1 MKNIC
6 FQMSRKAWITMIM
19 VMIASFPALAQ
30 KITVSGTVTDEFG
43 DPLLGASVLVQGAS
57 TGVAT
62 DFDGNYTV
70 EVDKSGALVFSYV
83 GCITQTVPVNGQTT
97 INVTLKENSTVLDAV
112 VAIGYGT
119 VKKEDATGS
128 VAVIKPDEIE
138 AGIATSAQDMLV
150 GASPGV
156 VVTTDGGSP
165 TGGASIR
172 IRGGAS
178 LSASND
184 PLIVLDGV
192 PLSDQSYGGT
202 NPLTMISPENIESM
216 TILKDASATAIYGSR
231 ASNGVIII
239 TTKKGKSGKPQV
251 NFSAN
256 MHVSTARNTWDVM
269 SADEFRRVV
278 TEQIG
283 TESAISQLGDANTN
297 WQDEVLRTTIS
308 HDYNLSIG
316 GSVGVLPY
324 RVSASYTN
332 NNGILETSRMDRT
345 TVGFTLTPKFFN
357 GKLSV
362 QASANGSY
370 IKNRQADT
378 GAVGAALTYNPT
390 LPVHTNY
397 ATLSNGITI
406 NNGYDGLHMS
416 NGYTGQLMYN
426 GYTTLTDAS
435 GKPLDNSPNNPVA
448 MLESVN
454 NTAEVLRSYGNLQLD
469 YALHFLP
476 ELRFNLNLGYD
487 VSKNETKSTLA
498 QNSPQSW
505 RGNYYDGAG
514 TIYNHYE
521 LQRNTLLDFY
531 ANYKNEFEAIKST
544 LDVMAGYSWQ
554 RFDYQGNSLTT
565 FNTAGYNNNW
575 SEIYAD
581 GVYNLTENPETVDRI
596 GQSYNNEPKYYW
608 KGQLNLIS
616 FFGRL
621 NYTFDNAY
629 LLTFTLRN
637 DGTSRFSPSTRWGL
651 FPSLALGW
659 KISEMDFFEG
669 ARNVMNEFKL
679 RLGWGITGQQAVGG
693 YYPYIPVYAQS
704 TSSGVVN
711 YPSPDG
717 KDQAWINPLYPKAY
731 NEEIKW
737 EETTTWNVGLDMGW
751 LNNRITASLDW
762 YLRDTKDLLAYVPV
776 PAGMTTTNYMDRNI
790 GELRNIGVEATI
802 GAKPIVTKDFTWS
815 TSLNVAWNKNEL
827 TKLTGSNEEDQSYY
841 LQAAGN
847 PASENAGAL
856 QVHKAGYPAYSFY
869 LLEQVYDQDGNPI
882 PNQYVDQNGDGE
894 INDSDLRIKYSRD
907 PKVTMSWNNTF
918 NYKNW
923 DLGFTLRAN
932 IGNYVF
938 NSVLASKSNLTTV
951 DRYGLNNLV
960 KADYYFN
967 DVSANSNLVRS
978 DYFLEDASFLRCDK
992 ITLGY
997 TWTELLKNSL
1007 KLRLFGAVENPF
1019 VITKYRGLDP
1029 EVFSGIDNN
1038 VYPRPITMTLGLVAT
1053 F

>member
-6 FQMSRKAWITMIM
+6 FQMNRKAWLALVM
-19 VMIASFPALAQ
+19 VLCLSFPALAQ
-30 KITVSGTVTDEFG
+30 KITVSGTVTDPAGE
-43 DPLLGASVLVQGAS
+43 PLIGASVLVKG
-57 TGVAT
+57 TGNGVAT
-62 DFDGNYTV
+62 DIDGNYQIAADANST
-70 EVDKSGALVFSYV
+70 LVVSYV
-83 GCITQTVPVNGQTT
+83 GYQTQDVAVNGQTS
-97 INVTLKENSTVLDAV
+97 INVVLQENSVVLGEV
-112 VAIGYGT
+112 VAIGYGA
-119 VKKEDATGS
+119 VKKSDATGS

-138 AGIATSAQDMLV
+138 AGISTSAQDMLV

-156 VVTTDGGSP
+156 VVTTDGGNP
-165 TGGASIR
+165 TGGAAIR

-192 PLSDQSYGGT
+192 PLSDQGYGGT
-202 NPLTMISPENIESM
+202 NPLTMISPDNIESM
-216 TILKDASATAIYGSR
+216 TVLKDASATAIYGSR

-239 TTKKGKSGKPQV
+239 TTKKGQSGRPQV
-251 NFSAN
+251 NFTAN
-256 MHVSTARNTWDVM
+256 MHVNTARKTWDVM
-269 SADEFRRVV
+269 GADEFRKVV

-283 TESAISQLGDANTN
+283 TESAISQLGNANTN
-297 WQDEVLRTTIS
+297 WQDEVLRTTVS
-308 HDYNLSIG
+308 HDYSL
-316 GSVGVLPY
+316 SVGGTAGFLPY

-332 NNGILETSRMDRT
+332 NNGILKTSRMDRT
-345 TVGFTLTPKFFN
+345 TVGFNLTPKFFN
-357 GKLSV
+357 GLLSV
-362 QASANGSY
+362 QANAKGTY
-370 IKNRQADT
+370 IKNRMADQ
-378 GAVGAALTYNPT
+378 GAVGTALTYNPT
-390 LPVHTNY
+390 LPVY
-397 ATLSNGITI
+397 
-406 NNGYDGLHMS
+406 NGYAASQVGTS
-416 NGYTGQLMYN
+416 VSAIKPFN

-435 GKPLDNSPNNPVA
+435 GKALDNSPNNPLS

-454 NTAEVLRSYGNLQLD
+454 NTAEILRSNGNLQLD

-487 VSKNETKSTLA
+487 VSKNETVSTTA
-498 QNSPQSW
+498 ANSPQAW
-505 RGNYYDGAG
+505 RGNYFDGSG

-531 ANYKNEFEAIKST
+531 ANYKKDFEEIKSS

-565 FNTAGYNNNW
+565 FNTIGYK
-575 SEIYAD
+575 YAYD
-581 GVYNLTENPETVDRI
+581 AENAENPYTFDFADVSHI
-596 GQSYNNEPKYYW
+596 GQSYNDQPTYYW
-608 KGQLNLIS
+608 KGQLNLVS

-621 NYTFDNAY
+621 NYSFDNTY
-629 LLTFTLRN
+629 LLTFTLRD
-637 DGTSRFSPSTRWGL
+637 DGTSRFSPDTRWGL

-659 KISEMDFFEG
+659 KISEMDFFES
-669 ARNVMNEFKL
+669 AKNVMNEFKL

-717 KDQAWINPLYPKAY
+717 KFNADGTLRDWINPLYPKAY

-737 EETTTWNVGLDMGW
+737 EETTTWNVGIDMGW

-790 GELRNIGVEATI
+790 GELRNIGVEANI
-802 GAKPIVTKDFTWS
+802 GAKPVVTKDFTWG
-815 TSLNVAWNKNEL
+815 TALNVAWNKNEL
-827 TKLTGSNEEDQSYY
+827 TKLTGSNAEDQSYY

-856 QVHKAGYPAYSFY
+856 QVHKAGHPAYSFY

-882 PNQYVDQNGDGE
+882 PNQYVDQNQDGE
-894 INDSDLRIKYSRD
+894 INDADLVIKHSRD
-907 PKVTMSWNNTF
+907 PKVTLSWNNTF

-923 DLGFTLRAN
+923 DLGIQLRAN

-938 NSVLASKSNLTTV
+938 NSVLASKTNLTTV

-960 KADYYFN
+960 KSDFYFN
-967 DVSANSNLVRS
+967 DASANSNLVRS
-978 DYFLEDASFLRCDK
+978 DYFLENAGFLRCDN

-997 TWTELLKNSL
+997 TWNELLNDNL
-1007 KLRLFGAVENPF
+1007 KLRLFGAVQNPF

-1029 EVFSGIDNN
+1029 EVFSGVDNN
-1038 VYPRPITMTLGLVAT
+1038 VYPRPVSFTLGLVAT